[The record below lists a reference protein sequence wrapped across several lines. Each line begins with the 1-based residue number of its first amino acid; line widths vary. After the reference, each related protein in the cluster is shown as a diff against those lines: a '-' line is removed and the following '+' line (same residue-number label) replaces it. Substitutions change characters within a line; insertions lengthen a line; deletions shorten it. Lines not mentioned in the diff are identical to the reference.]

1 MDIRFRT
8 WAHSD
13 LPILMAWRSNP
24 LIYSGFY
31 SQNHPLEWKGHLKYH
46 TTRNSDWRTFIIE
59 VTEDDFT
66 RPVGVLNIGQ
76 LDNWKPEL
84 GILIGETTL
93 WGRGI
98 GMVALRYA
106 IDWVKSRQNSYQV
119 IGATILDNNKRSI
132 RLFTSM
138 GFVRI
143 CKAREGESEY
153 EYRL

>member
-1 MDIRFRT
+1 MYLR
-8 WAHSD
+8 D
-13 LPILMAWRSNP
+13 LEEKDYPLIMAWRSNP
-24 LIYSGFY
+24 LVYSGFY
-31 SQNHPLEWKGHLKYH
+31 SQKGPLEWKGHVKYH

-59 VTEDDFT
+59 VTEDDVT

-84 GILIGETTL
+84 GVWIGEVAL

-106 IDWVKSRQNSYQV
+106 IDWIKLRQYPYQV
-119 IGATILDNNKRSI
+119 IGATILDNNERSI
-132 RLFTSM
+132 RLFKSM